1 MYKKIM
7 IVVDEGAVAHAA
19 IVEGLE
25 LARTHGAQVV
35 FFHVLPNYVV
45 PIADAP
51 PLVYMSPEQHRKD
64 VERLA
69 NRILTAAGAQA
80 RRLGV
85 ESIGAVGSNADA
97 ATCIANA
104 ALERQ
109 CDLIVVGSHGRSAMQ
124 RLIFG
129 SVVTRL
135 IQLTAVPL
143 LVCKAVERGRVQK
156 GHRAPERDLPQR
168 ENLPLGDGA

>member
-7 IVVDEGAVAHAA
+7 IVVDEGAVARAA

-25 LARTHGAQVV
+25 LAKTHAAEVL

-51 PLVYMSPEQHRKD
+51 PLVYMSPEQHRND

-69 NRILTAAGAQA
+69 NRILASAAAQA
-80 RRLGV
+80 QRIGV
-85 ESIGAVGSNADA
+85 ESTGAVGSNADA
-97 ATCIANA
+97 ATCIANG
-104 ALERQ
+104 ALDRH
-109 CDLIVVGSHGRSAMQ
+109 CDLIVIGSHGRSPMQ

-129 SVVTRL
+129 SIVTRL
-135 IQLTAVPL
+135 IQFTAVPL
-143 LVCKAVERGRVQK
+143 LICKAAERGRVQK
-156 GHRAPERDLPQR
+156 GSRVPVPDVPQR
-168 ENLPLGDGA
+168 EDQPMGDTA